1 MQLNS
6 LKNSFGAKH
15 KRKRI
20 CRGPGSGK
28 GKTGGRGTKGQKARS
43 GVSIR
48 WFEGGQMPIIA
59 RLPKRGF
66 RSKSKIKYKILNIA
80 DITYLIKE
88 NKLSGLVTNE
98 QLVKFGILKN
108 LNQKVKLLA
117 RGEEINSKVTVK
129 FDRYSVKAKTMIEQA
144 GGEVL

>member
-1 MQLNS
+1 MRNE
-6 LKNSFGAKH
+6 N
-15 KRKRI
+15 
-20 CRGPGSGK
+20 
-28 GKTGGRGTKGQKARS
+28 
-43 GVSIR
+43 
-48 WFEGGQMPIIA
+48 
-59 RLPKRGF
+59 
-66 RSKSKIKYKILNIA
+66 
-80 DITYLIKE
+80 ITYLIKE